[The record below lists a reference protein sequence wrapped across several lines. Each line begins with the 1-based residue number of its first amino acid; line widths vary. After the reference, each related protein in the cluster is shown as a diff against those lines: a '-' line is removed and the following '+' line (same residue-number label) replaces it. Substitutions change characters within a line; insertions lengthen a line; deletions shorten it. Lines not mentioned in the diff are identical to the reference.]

1 MVAASEDIELF
12 CYIIGD
18 EPSNVFPI
26 QIKRDR
32 SIGNLKAKI
41 MYKSKHTL
49 QNIDAKALVLWEVS
63 DMQRSALVKYLIF
76 SRWMNRWTVRM
87 RIISNPLCRKMI
99 ATSFRNWCHGSLSRL
114 IGRHNPPTL

>member
-26 QIKRDR
+26 QIERDR

-41 MYKSKHTL
+41 MYENKHTL

-63 DMQRSALVKYLIF
+63 DMQRSALVKF
-76 SRWMNRWTVRM
+76 S
-87 RIISNPLCRKMI
+87 S
-99 ATSFRNWCHGSLSRL
+99 
-114 IGRHNPPTL
+114 